1 MVRFFW
7 PWRHCNGCCL
17 RFPAGFAKIGVMFK
31 PKFMISN
38 RLLKMI
44 GQVEASREVINNAPL
59 VPAWEAKFKEDAVVR
74 TVHFGTHV
82 EGNDLTLEQAE
93 RVVRQEP
100 KRDDLAS
107 DIAERAGIV
116 ARDRD
121 VQEVINYRNVLKYI
135 DGLLSDY
142 LERGGAFEYTQ
153 QQLLQIHSLTMER
166 VIEPHKV
173 GVYRQE
179 QVVIRGVKD
188 GEVVYRPPN
197 AVEVPYQVED
207 FFIWLNSDEARDLH
221 PVIKAGVV
229 HFELSRIHPFVEG
242 NGRVARAVALLVLA
256 VEGID
261 ARRFFSIEENFDRN
275 VEAYYD
281 AFTTVFESSGDLT
294 SWLEFFAEAMAV
306 EMEKVKDRVKKLSV
320 DSRLKGR
327 MGKQI
332 ALKERQIRLI
342 EYLES
347 HEWMTMTE
355 ARKLL
360 PMVSDDTILRD
371 LKDLMKKNLIKKRGK
386 TKGAKYSL
394 KVLR

>member
-1 MVRFFW
+1 MFE
-7 PWRHCNGCCL
+7 PKYTISNNLL
-17 RFPAGFAKIGVMFK
+17 RFVG
-31 PKFMISN
+31 
-38 RLLKMI
+38 L
-44 GQVEASREVINNAPL
+44 VEAAKEVVNNAPL
-59 VPAWEAKFKEDAVVR
+59 VPAWEAKFKEEAMVR

-93 RVVRQEP
+93 QVVRQETE
-100 KRDDLAS
+100 RGALA
-107 DIAERAGIV
+107 AEVAEKAGIT

-121 VQEVINYRNVLKYI
+121 VQEVINYRNVLSYL
-135 DGLLSDY
+135 DELVEDY
-142 LERGGAFEYTQ
+142 LSRGGKFEYSQ
-153 QQLLQIHSLTMER
+153 KQLLQIHALTMER

-173 GVYRQE
+173 GVYRQD

-197 AVEVPYQVED
+197 AVEVPYQIED
-207 FFIWLNSDEARDLH
+207 FFVWLNSAKAGEMH
-221 PVIKAGVV
+221 PVIRAGVV
-229 HFELSRIHPFVEG
+229 HFELSRIHPFIEG
-242 NGRVARAVALLVLA
+242 NGRVARAMALLVLA

-261 ARRFFSIEENFDRN
+261 ARRFFSIEEHFDRN
-275 VEAYYD
+275 VETYYD
-281 AFTTVFESSGDLT
+281 AFVKVFESGGDMT
-294 SWLEFFAEAMAV
+294 SWLEFFAEAMAI
-306 EMEKVKDRVKKLSV
+306 EMDKVKEKVKKLSV
-320 DSRLKGR
+320 DNRLRGR
-327 MGKQI
+327 MGKQV

-342 EYLES
+342 EYLET

-371 LKDLMKKNLIKKRGK
+371 LKDLMKKSLVKKRGK

>member
-1 MVRFFW
+1 
-7 PWRHCNGCCL
+7 
-17 RFPAGFAKIGVMFK
+17 
-31 PKFMISN
+31 
-38 RLLKMI
+38 MI